1 MKIWVLKYAL
11 TQGVRVCKGEVDNKM
26 AIVDWPGGLNGK
38 AYFHGKDFQLSAEA
52 AKARYREM
60 IAAKQKSLVKQ
71 LDRLEDLARVGTL
84 PSWEE

>member
-11 TQGVRVCKGEVDNKM
+11 TKGVRVCKGKVKGGM
-26 AIVDWPGGLNGK
+26 AIVDWPGGLNDQ

-52 AKARYREM
+52 AKARYCEM

-71 LDRLEDLARVGTL
+71 LDHLEDLARVDML
-84 PSWEE
+84 PPWEE